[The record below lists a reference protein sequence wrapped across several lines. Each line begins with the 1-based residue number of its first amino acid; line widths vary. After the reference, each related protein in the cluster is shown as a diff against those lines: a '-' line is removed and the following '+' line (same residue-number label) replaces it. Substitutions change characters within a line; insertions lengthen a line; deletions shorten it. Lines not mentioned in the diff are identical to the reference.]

1 MSAPG
6 PVVVSIGEP
15 SGMQFEQY
23 VNDARQRLFRF
34 AVVLCGDTVLAGDL
48 LADVLGRAFE
58 RWEQVSAARDVHSYV
73 RRMLVNEF
81 VSWQRRRTRLVL
93 YSDVGQL
100 ANLRAG
106 HSHTAGPNL
115 EEIQVERNALLEEL
129 ARLSVRQ
136 RAAIVL
142 RYYEDLSDEDIAA
155 VLGCRVGTVRSSI
168 SRGLATL
175 RINRAESDDGTRS

>member
-6 PVVVSIGEP
+6 PMTVSIGEP

-58 RWEQVSAARDVHSYV
+58 RWEQVSAASDVHAYV
-73 RRMLVNEF
+73 RRMLVNEY
-81 VSWQRRRTRLVL
+81 VSWQRRRARLVL
-93 YSDVGQL
+93 YSDMGQL
-100 ANLRAG
+100 ADLRAAR
-106 HSHTAGPNL
+106 SHNSGPSL

-129 ARLSVRQ
+129 SRLSARQ

-142 RYYEDLSDEDIAA
+142 RYYEGLSDEDIAA

-168 SRGLATL
+168 SRGLAIL
-175 RINRAESDDGTRS
+175 RVSRAESEDGTRL